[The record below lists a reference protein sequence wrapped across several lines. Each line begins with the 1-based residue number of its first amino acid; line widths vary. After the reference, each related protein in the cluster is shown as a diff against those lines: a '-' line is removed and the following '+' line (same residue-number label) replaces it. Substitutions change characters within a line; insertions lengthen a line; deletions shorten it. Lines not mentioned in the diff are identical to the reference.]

1 MKAEKKKRVPPY
13 GNFLYDFVKVT
24 GILPVLL
31 WLRPRVYYPGGNRI
45 PKGGVLISSNHRSF
59 LDPIILLAALPSRR
73 LHSLCTKDLYKNAFM
88 RFFLPRMHC
97 ILVDKDNFTATAFHD
112 ATDRLS
118 AGHAVLVFP
127 EGEVNKNGLQDN
139 SLLAFKS
146 GAVLMAYK
154 SRTPILPIYIAKR
167 EKWYHRQR
175 VVVGEQIDVAAHLG
189 AFPSIDAMNRV
200 TELLFEKEA
209 ELRAFAERGFTA
221 ADKNQE
227 NKKDEAKI

>member
-1 MKAEKKKRVPPY
+1 MKAEKKKRVTPH

-24 GILPVLL
+24 GILPTLL
-31 WLRPRVYYPGGNRI
+31 WIRPRVYYPHGNRL
-45 PKGGVLISSNHRSF
+45 PKGGVLLSSNHRSF

-88 RFFLPRMHC
+88 KAFLPRMHC

-112 ATDRLS
+112 VTDRLS

-175 VVVGEQIDVAAHLG
+175 VVVGEEIDVAEKLG

-209 ELRAFAERGFTA
+209 ELRAFAERGFVPA
-221 ADKNQE
+221 AKNNE
-227 NKKDEAKI
+227 HGDN